1 MFKIIRLLFSLAV
14 IVAVVLIIKKSNGRK
29 KWLTII
35 AGVLVF
41 AIGSILMNW
50 PGAFCILNRLQRY
63 ADNNSLRDAINICIE
78 NAKKCGDEVWE
89 SNLRLLLHKR

>member
-41 AIGSILMNW
+41 AIGSILMSEFPPEKFLLKFSSPQEVFNYSH
-50 PGAFCILNRLQRY
+50 PAE
-63 ADNNSLRDAINICIE
+63 NS
-78 NAKKCGDEVWE
+78 
-89 SNLRLLLHKR
+89 

>member
-1 MFKIIRLLFSLAV
+1 MFKIIRLLISLAV

-41 AIGSILMNW
+41 AIGSALMSELPPEKFLRKFSLPQEVFNYSQQVHKNTFRF
-50 PGAFCILNRLQRY
+50 GAISPEFPELF
-63 ADNNSLRDAINICIE
+63 LR
-78 NAKKCGDEVWE
+78 
-89 SNLRLLLHKR
+89 